1 MRGSTLS
8 FWSRFYVG
16 RSHPGW
22 LPVLSLISQKFRISI
37 SLLGQ
42 LADKD
47 SSFPEDRAAP
57 RGRVEI
63 VSVCERLTQWNVRA
77 RVCVCVTFKL
87 FGSRCTCMSAG
98 LSESFLL
105 MCLFLASLV
114 HFCLLPHW
122 LTVSCSN
129 SFHWCQVFLTKHL
142 RKRNTRG
149 PFLAPAGL
157 QAGVS
162 SGVSHWLVVPSS
174 VHASQ
179 LASECLQRDL
189 R

>member
-1 MRGSTLS
+1 MDVGLGFFFFFWPRSGGAGPTRQMRGSTLS

-77 RVCVCVTFKL
+77 RVCLCYVQAFW
-87 FGSRCTCMSAG
+87 
-98 LSESFLL
+98 LSLYLHVSWAERELPTNV
-105 MCLFLASLV
+105 SL
-114 HFCLLPHW
+114 
-122 LTVSCSN
+122 SC
-129 SFHWCQVFLTKHL
+129 FT
-142 RKRNTRG
+142 G
-149 PFLAPAGL
+149 PFL
-157 QAGVS
+157 
-162 SGVSHWLVVPSS
+162 PS
-174 VHASQ
+174 AS
-179 LASECLQRDL
+179 LAHSIVF
-189 R
+189 